1 MVRPVSIDRQHIE
14 TDQGNKPRLLRI
26 YISYRLLLSV
36 LFLALTHFQL
46 VSDYLRTSN
55 QQLFSLTIVL
65 YSIINVVTALMFYRQ
80 RWRPSETALFA
91 ILLIDTIAI
100 TSMMLASDS
109 PYGSLAIC

>member
-55 QQLFSLTIVL
+55 QQLFSLTI
-65 YSIINVVTALMFYRQ
+65 
-80 RWRPSETALFA
+80 
-91 ILLIDTIAI
+91 AI